1 MNQKFN
7 EFISC
12 HNIDH
17 SSFCVQSTDFSF
29 FESEMLVPMG
39 EQLREYILTYGYLG
53 YEFVEFLGINSKMME
68 NSTMVK
74 ETKYLH
80 KYFEKTNG
88 LIAFENQGDG
98 NYFLVDKDD
107 YMYNYLSSCDELKV
121 LNMKLFD
128 YIMDRIKFV
137 DEVL

>member
-7 EFISC
+7 EFISS
-12 HNIDH
+12 HNVDH
-17 SSFCVQSTDFSF
+17 SSFCVQSTDFSL

-39 EQLREYILTYGYLG
+39 EQLGEYILTYGYLG

-80 KYFEKTNG
+80 KYFDKTNG

-98 NYFLVDKDD
+98 NYFLVDKNDN
-107 YMYNYLSSCDELKV
+107 MYNYLSSCDELKV